1 MNMSDIIGPQQVLA
15 KVRASDKAQLLHE
28 LARRA
33 AQALGLDIR
42 AILDPLL
49 AREQLGSTGV
59 GSGIALPHAK
69 VTGLDRLYGLFARLE
84 RPIDF
89 ASVDERP
96 VDLVFLLLTPP
107 AATPSISRRSPRCP
121 AACASALS
129 RPRSAMPAPQIRSTA
144 PSSAAFPSHK
154 ADRIWSGRRA
164 PERMRPKFHPHRRR
178 RRGWRCRFIT
188 CARAVPQ
195 IVGGF
200 LKTRPKCCLSA
211 S

>member
-69 VTGLDRLYGLFARLE
+69 VTGLDRA
-84 RPIDF
+84 
-89 ASVDERP
+89 
-96 VDLVFLLLTPP
+96 
-107 AATPSISRRSPRCP
+107 PRC
-121 AACASALS
+121 
-129 RPRSAMPAPQIRSTA
+129 
-144 PSSAAFPSHK
+144 
-154 ADRIWSGRRA
+154 
-164 PERMRPKFHPHRRR
+164 R
-178 RRGWRCRFIT
+178 RRGCALPRPRRCWFST
-188 CARAVPQ
+188 D
-195 IVGGF
+195 G
-200 LKTRPKCCLSA
+200 
-211 S
+211 